1 MSDETEATSNLAE
14 KSSQIAS
21 QNEASEQGNEMP
33 FTAHLE
39 ELRIRLAKAVIAAI
53 IGFLC
58 CYGFSEQLFQLLM
71 QPLVTVLPKGNTL
84 IFTGLPEGFF
94 TYLKVAFLAGIFV
107 VSPYIF
113 YQLWQFISPGLY
125 AEEKKYMLP
134 LAFLSAV
141 FFLGGALFGYLVV
154 FPFGFQFFI
163 GFASDV
169 IQPMPSLREYFS
181 FSTKLLFA
189 FGLIFE
195 LPLVIF
201 FLARMGLVSSLKL
214 KNFRKYFV
222 FTAFVVAAILTPP
235 DVVSQVLMA
244 LPLIVLYEIGIIVA
258 KIFGKN
264 ERKKE
269 KKAKKTEKAKKDK
282 KTNKKKSEEKC
293 KK

>member
-1 MSDETEATSNLAE
+1 MSEKTETANNLTE
-14 KSSQIAS
+14 KSSSIAS
-21 QNEASEQGNEMP
+21 ANGVNEQGDEMP

-71 QPLVTVLPKGNTL
+71 QPLVAVLPKGNTL
-84 IFTGLPEGFF
+84 IFTSLPEGFF

-134 LAFLSAV
+134 LAFLSAI

-163 GFASDV
+163 GFANDV
-169 IQPMPSLREYFS
+169 IQPMPSLQEYFS

-201 FLARMGLVSSLKL
+201 FLARMGLVSSVKL
-214 KNFRKYFV
+214 KIFRKYFV

-235 DVVSQVLMA
+235 DVVSQILMA

-264 ERKKE
+264 ERKKGE
-269 KKAKKTEKAKKDK
+269 KTEKTKNDK
-282 KTNKKKSEEKC
+282 EKTNNKKSEEKC

>member
-1 MSDETEATSNLAE
+1 MSEKTETANNLTE
-14 KSSQIAS
+14 KSSLIVSA
-21 QNEASEQGNEMP
+21 NGVNEQGDEMP

-71 QPLVTVLPKGNTL
+71 QPLVAVLPKGNTL
-84 IFTGLPEGFF
+84 IFTSLPEGFF

-134 LAFLSAV
+134 LAFLSAI

-163 GFASDV
+163 GFANDV
-169 IQPMPSLREYFS
+169 IQPMPSLQEYFS

-201 FLARMGLVSSLKL
+201 FIARMGLVSSVKL

-235 DVVSQVLMA
+235 DVVSQILMA

-264 ERKKE
+264 ERKKVKE
-269 KKAKKTEKAKKDK
+269 TEKTKNDKK
-282 KTNKKKSEEKC
+282 KTNNKKSEEKC

>member
-1 MSDETEATSNLAE
+1 MSEETEVTTNLTE
-14 KSSQIAS
+14 KSPQIAS
-21 QNEASEQGNEMP
+21 VNDVNEQGDEMP

-39 ELRIRLAKAVIAAI
+39 ELRIRLAKALIAAL

-58 CYGFSEQLFQLLM
+58 CYGFSEQLFQLLV
-71 QPLVTVLPKGNTL
+71 QPLVAVLPKGNTL

-94 TYLKVAFLAGIFV
+94 THLKVAFLAGIFV

-201 FLARMGLVSSLKL
+201 FLARMGLVSSVKL
-214 KNFRKYFV
+214 KKFRKYFV
-222 FTAFVVAAILTPP
+222 LTAFVVAAILTPP

-264 ERKKE
+264 ERKKDE
-269 KKAKKTEKAKKDK
+269 KIKKKKTD
-282 KTNKKKSEEKC
+282 NKKSEEKC